1 MKKFIYIFLSAII
14 SLSLTACTPEGM
26 PPEDESL
33 PVVDIVERSRLLD
46 MVNIDYVADKKLTDS
61 LRPAGITLSME
72 GFEMTGDYTGIFNLN
87 IKSAESEISLPVKC
101 LLSYRKKTAGGKD
114 SFSDV
119 KLYWG
124 GIKVFGDKLVLTNMD
139 KAQVFSLSENG
150 SVCAEMDLSFLNN
163 IDGYALDVVPF
174 RDGYLYTYRGRQQC
188 GIAIFDSAGEM
199 KNRVVLGDNENFV
212 DAFVTLKN
220 AFEISDIPLVKTD
233 DRGLVYIASVTAP
246 RDRTYAFLYDADNDV
261 NYSIDNGFVD
271 KDFISDDLR
280 YTINYFKRDETD
292 DGIYVAAAY
301 NSGGID
307 KMLAFKEEYSL
318 KHYAK
323 YNGNMLNTDENGKLH
338 FICKNMGIDL
348 TVDFEKGTV
357 TKQQNITEDILIDCL
372 HTSLDRKF
380 SLYTFGRTNYPN
392 MTAYHIALKE
402 NASGKTKYIGF
413 MPPENGETDISET
426 GFFSNGEIYLL
437 TGSDFVVF
445 DRDMANTQP
454 VFSMADNFPLGYN
467 AVKEGVDRYLSAVRR
482 NSDGSFY
489 AVYYDYDW
497 MDNDRYTEGNVMG
510 QLKATYQI
518 AHLDKNGNMLST
530 YDTGVNVQCGTSPV
544 NMYLRNG
551 RLYLSVM
558 YKDTDQA
565 YVKFNFD
572 TAKHTLEITQPYTE
586 PVISIN

>member
-1 MKKFIYIFLSAII
+1 MKKFIYILLSAVFSF
-14 SLSLTACTPEGM
+14 SLAACAPEGM

-46 MVNIDYVADKKLTDS
+46 MVNIGYVADKKLTDS
-61 LRPAGITLSME
+61 LRSAGITLSMD

-114 SFSDV
+114 SFSDI

-174 RDGYLYTYRGRQQC
+174 QDGYLYTYRGSRQC
-188 GIAIFDSAGEM
+188 GIAIFDSAGGM

-271 KDFISDDLR
+271 KDFISGDLR

-301 NSGGID
+301 NSGEID

-338 FICKNMGIDL
+338 FICENMGVDL

-372 HTSLDRKF
+372 YTSLDKKF

-392 MTAYHIALKE
+392 MTVYHIVLKE

-437 TGSDFVVF
+437 TGSDFVGF

-489 AVYYDYDW
+489 AVYYDYDR

-586 PVISIN
+586 PVISTN